1 MYIRHFFWG
10 GGTVF
15 HGQRKIGLGGG
26 AKQVLRGSG
35 GMLEADLNFD
45 NVKNDFSKS

>member
-1 MYIRHFFWG
+1 MVSGRLVW
-10 GGTVF
+10 
-15 HGQRKIGLGGG
+15 GGG